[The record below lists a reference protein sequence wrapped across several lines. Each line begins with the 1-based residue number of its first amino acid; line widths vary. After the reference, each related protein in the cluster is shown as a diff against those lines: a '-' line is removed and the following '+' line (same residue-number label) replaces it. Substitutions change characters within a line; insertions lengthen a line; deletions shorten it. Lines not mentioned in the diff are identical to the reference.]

1 MKNILSDP
9 EREVQRRRLKRI
21 IQGELTE
28 TQRRVVLGH
37 YYENK
42 SVTELAAELHVNKSS
57 VSRALQRAQ
66 ARMRRFLQY

>member
-1 MKNILSDP
+1 MKNTLSDA
-9 EREVQRRRLKRI
+9 ERELQRRRLSRI

-28 TQRRVVLGH
+28 TQRRVVLGR

-42 SVTELAAELHVNKSS
+42 TVTQLAAELHVNKSS
-57 VSRALQRAQ
+57 VCRALQRAQ